1 MKKQIWHSAF
11 VLCSALTLVGCSSD
25 SFAPSDG
32 TGTVELQLD
41 VDRQVLTATPS
52 RTSLPEIVEGLTA
65 DDFTIRL
72 VASNG
77 QSQQWS
83 YADFAGEKIATGT
96 YTLEAFYGTEGE
108 EGFEKPYF
116 AGSTQVVVRSDE
128 STHAAVTT
136 SLKNA
141 AVTVSYSDTFKS
153 YMTAYSAS
161 IRTAGSTDGLDYPST
176 ATDDLFVNA
185 GEASLYVTFTTP
197 QNQTATLK
205 VVDFTAEAQHR
216 YNISVDLN
224 NGNMGDAV
232 LTITFDD
239 TAQVAEPIEIVL
251 SEELLNAP
259 APAISATATTVNI
272 VEGDKGDG
280 RFDIIAHGGLKSV
293 KLISSGS
300 ALPAG
305 WPAEA
310 ELVGGCAAIPSLGLR
325 GLGEAGSTAAV
336 VDLADAI
343 STLGAGTATFTLE
356 AVDAYGKVSE
366 ADVTP
371 SITVN
376 AEPADISI
384 NGQQVLAAGADRV
397 TLSVDYNGSD
407 INNVRFSYKA
417 RSGEWKDAEILSAT
431 PASRATANYNVTL
444 KVEATYS
451 NVELKARVG
460 ATEAAFTAER
470 QTPDFTAVAP
480 ENDVFAKHAVV
491 RLSSINDEVAADLA
505 SSARWAV
512 STDNGNSWTN
522 VSATVS
528 GTGARLE
535 GLTPGTAYR
544 VRATV
549 SDKQATAALTT
560 EAALQTPNNG
570 METWSYKE
578 ADNTVPILNP
588 KPHWRRYYVGASESE
603 AVWGTNNPM
612 TTQQGD
618 NYAYC
623 RASGTM
629 ETTDM
634 FSGSK
639 AALVRTIG
647 WGKGNSAISGISG
660 TCKYIDAG
668 LLHLGSSRT
677 GRPDGYGDG
686 VTQGII
692 TTDDLDCGIAFAS
705 RPASLSFKYKY
716 TNKNAND
723 KGYAEI
729 WVKDASGKTI
739 ASGNVN
745 LDPASAYQTK
755 TISLSY
761 AAGAAKGAKIY
772 IKFLSTNSRD
782 FLAKNSDNISGPG
795 IANSDGNYLGSQL
808 YIDDITLNY

>member
-52 RTSLPEIVEGLTA
+52 RASLPEIVEGLTA

-72 VASNG
+72 VAANG

-83 YADFAGEKIATGT
+83 YADFTGEKIAAGT

-161 IRTAGSTDGLDYPST
+161 IRTAGSADGLDYPSS

-272 VEGDKGDG
+272 VEGDKGNG

-325 GLGEAGSTAAV
+325 GLSEAGSTAAV

-343 STLGAGTATFTLE
+343 STLGAGTATITLE

-451 NVELKARVG
+451 NVEVKARVG
-460 ATEAAFTAER
+460 ATEAVFTAER

-560 EAALQTPNNG
+560 EAALQAPNNG
-570 METWSYKE
+570 METWYEKSGESNWSVFY
-578 ADNTVPILNP
+578 A
-588 KPHWRRYYVGASESE
+588 GASESD

-612 TTQQGD
+612 TTSQGA
-618 NYAYC
+618 NRAYK
-623 RASGTM
+623 R
-629 ETTDM
+629 
-634 FSGSK
+634 
-639 AALVRTIG
+639 
-647 WGKGNSAISGISG
+647 ISG
-660 TCKYIDAG
+660 TILTTDAVSGNAALIRTVAWGSSNTSAGSISTIKYIDAG
-668 LLHLGSSRT
+668 LLHLGQSRESRN
-677 GRPDGYGDG
+677 GNDSQAGPL
-686 VTQGII
+686 
-692 TTDDLDCGIAFAS
+692 TTDDLNCGIAFAS
-705 RPASLSFKYKY
+705 RPSSLSFKYKY
-716 TNKNAND
+716 SNKNSND

-729 WVKDASGKTI
+729 WIKDASGKII
-739 ASGNVN
+739 ASGNLN
-745 LDPASAYQTK
+745 LDPASAYTEK
-755 TISLSY
+755 TIALSY
-761 AAGAAKGAKIY
+761 PAGAAKGAKLY
-772 IKFLSTNSRD
+772 IKFLSTNDSG
-782 FLAKNSDNISGPG
+782 FLTKSDDNLSFGSVTNSSKHI
-795 IANSDGNYLGSQL
+795 GSQL

>member
-52 RTSLPEIVEGLTA
+52 RASLPEIVEGLTA

-72 VASNG
+72 VASDG
-77 QSQQWS
+77 RSQQWS
-83 YADFAGEKIATGT
+83 YADFSGEKIAAGT

-161 IRTAGSTDGLDYPST
+161 IRTAGSADGLDYPSS

-239 TAQVAEPIEIVL
+239 TAQVAEPVEIVL

-272 VEGDKGDG
+272 VEGDKGNG

-451 NVELKARVG
+451 NVEVKARAG
-460 ATEAAFTAER
+460 AAEAAFTAER

-480 ENDVFAKHAVV
+480 ENDVFARHAVV

-505 SSARWAV
+505 SSARWEV

-528 GTGARLE
+528 GTSARLE

-560 EAALQTPNNG
+560 EAALQAPNNG
-570 METWSYKE
+570 METWYTKAGQSNWSVFY
-578 ADNTVPILNP
+578 A
-588 KPHWRRYYVGASESE
+588 GASESD

-612 TTQQGD
+612 TTSQGD
-618 NYAYC
+618 NKVNQ
-623 RASGTM
+623 RISGTL
-629 ETTDM
+629 ETSDAA
-634 FSGSK
+634 SGSK
-639 AALVRTIG
+639 AALLQTAG
-647 WGKGNSAISGISG
+647 WGSGNTTVLTVFGANASKI
-660 TCKYIDAG
+660 KYIDPG
-668 LLHLGSSRT
+668 LLHLGSNRSSRN
-677 GRPDGYGDG
+677 GNSE
-686 VTQGII
+686 QAGII
-692 TTDDLDCGIAFAS
+692 STDDLDCGISFAS
-705 RPASLSFKYKY
+705 RPSSLTFKYKY
-716 TNKNAND
+716 LNKNSED

-729 WVKDASGKTI
+729 WVKDASGNI
-739 ASGNVN
+739 LASGN
-745 LDPASAYQTK
+745 LLLEPASSYQDK
-755 TISLSY
+755 TIQLNY
-761 AAGAAKGAKIY
+761 KAGAAKGAKLY
-772 IKFLSTNSRD
+772 IKFLSTYD
-782 FLAKNSDNISGPG
+782 KKFLVKSLDNISFPSTGSKL
-795 IANSDGNYLGSQL
+795 IGSQL

>member
-1 MKKQIWHSAF
+1 MKKQIWHSAL

-52 RTSLPEIVEGLTA
+52 RASLPEIVEGLTA

-83 YADFAGEKIATGT
+83 YADFSGEKIAAGT

-141 AVTVSYSDTFKS
+141 AVTVSYSDTFKN

-161 IRTAGSTDGLDYPST
+161 IRTAGSTDGLDYPSS
-176 ATDDLFVNA
+176 ATDDLFINA

-205 VVDFTAEAQHR
+205 VVDFNAEAQHR

-272 VEGDKGDG
+272 VEGDKGNG

-310 ELVGGCAAIPSLGLR
+310 ELVGGCAAIPSLVLR

-397 TLSVDYNGSD
+397 TLSVGYNGSD
-407 INNVRFSYKA
+407 INSVHFSYKA
-417 RSGEWKDAEILSAT
+417 RSGEWKDAEIISAT
-431 PASRATANYNVTL
+431 TASRATANYNVTL

-451 NVELKARVG
+451 NVEVKARIG

-491 RLSSINDEVAADLA
+491 RLSSINDEVATDLA
-505 SSARWAV
+505 TSARWAV
-512 STDNGNSWTN
+512 STDNGNSWTD

-528 GTGARLE
+528 GTSARLE

-560 EAALQTPNNG
+560 EAALPVPNSG
-570 METWSYKE
+570 METWYEKSGASNWSVFY
-578 ADNTVPILNP
+578 A
-588 KPHWRRYYVGASESE
+588 GASESD

-612 TTQQGD
+612 TTSQGD
-618 NYAYC
+618 NKVNQ
-623 RASGTM
+623 RISGTL
-629 ETTDM
+629 ETSDAA
-634 FSGSK
+634 SGSK
-639 AALVRTIG
+639 AALLQTAG
-647 WGKGNSAISGISG
+647 WGSGNTTVITVFGANASKI
-660 TCKYIDAG
+660 KYIDPG
-668 LLHLGSSRT
+668 LLHLGSNRSSRN
-677 GRPDGYGDG
+677 GNSE
-686 VTQGII
+686 QAGII
-692 TTDDLDCGIAFAS
+692 STDDLDCGISFAS
-705 RPASLSFKYKY
+705 RPSSLTFKYKY
-716 TNKNAND
+716 LNKNSED

-729 WVKDASGKTI
+729 WVKDASGNI
-739 ASGNVN
+739 LASGN
-745 LDPASAYQTK
+745 LLLEPASSYQDK
-755 TISLSY
+755 TIQLNY
-761 AAGAAKGAKIY
+761 KAGAAKGAKLY
-772 IKFLSTNSRD
+772 IKFLSTYD
-782 FLAKNSDNISGPG
+782 KKFLVKSLDNISFPSTGSKL
-795 IANSDGNYLGSQL
+795 IGSQL

>member
-52 RTSLPEIVEGLTA
+52 RASLPEIVEGLTA

-72 VASNG
+72 VAANG

-83 YADFAGEKIATGT
+83 YADFTGEKIAAGT

-141 AVTVSYSDTFKS
+141 AVTVSYSDTFKN

-161 IRTAGSTDGLDYPST
+161 IRTAGSADGLDYPST

-272 VEGDKGDG
+272 VEGDKGNG

-431 PASRATANYNVTL
+431 PASRATASYNVTL
-444 KVEATYS
+444 KIEATYS
-451 NVELKARVG
+451 NVEVKARVG

-560 EAALQTPNNG
+560 EAALQAPNNG
-570 METWSYKE
+570 METWYEKSGQSNWSVFY
-578 ADNTVPILNP
+578 A
-588 KPHWRRYYVGASESE
+588 GASESD

-612 TTQQGD
+612 TTSQGD
-618 NYAYC
+618 NKVNQ
-623 RASGTM
+623 RISGTL
-629 ETTDM
+629 ETSDAA
-634 FSGSK
+634 SGSK
-639 AALVRTIG
+639 AALLQTTG
-647 WGKGNSAISGISG
+647 WGSGNTTVLTLFGANASKI
-660 TCKYIDAG
+660 KYIDPG
-668 LLHLGSSRT
+668 LLHLGSNRSSRN
-677 GRPDGYGDG
+677 GNSE
-686 VTQGII
+686 QAGII
-692 TTDDLDCGIAFAS
+692 STDDLDCGISFAS
-705 RPASLSFKYKY
+705 RPSSLTFKYKY
-716 TNKNAND
+716 LNKNSED

-729 WVKDASGKTI
+729 WVKDASGNI
-739 ASGNVN
+739 LASGN
-745 LDPASAYQTK
+745 LLLEPASSYQDK
-755 TISLSY
+755 TITLNY
-761 AAGAAKGAKIY
+761 KAGAAKGAKLY
-772 IKFLSTNSRD
+772 IKFLSTYD
-782 FLAKNSDNISGPG
+782 KKFLVKSLDNISFPSTGSKL
-795 IANSDGNYLGSQL
+795 IGSQL

>member
-52 RTSLPEIVEGLTA
+52 RASLPEIVEGLTA

-72 VASNG
+72 VAANG

-83 YADFAGEKIATGT
+83 YADFTGEKIAAGT

-161 IRTAGSTDGLDYPST
+161 IRTAGSADGLDYPSS

-272 VEGDKGDG
+272 VEGDKGNG

-293 KLISSGS
+293 RLISSGS

-470 QTPDFTAVAP
+470 QTPDFTAIAP
-480 ENDVFAKHAVV
+480 ENDVFARHAVV

-512 STDNGNSWTN
+512 STDNGNSWTD

-528 GTGARLE
+528 GTSARLE

-560 EAALQTPNNG
+560 EAALQAPNNG
-570 METWSYKE
+570 METWYEKSGQSNWSVFY
-578 ADNTVPILNP
+578 A
-588 KPHWRRYYVGASESE
+588 GASESD

-612 TTQQGD
+612 TTSQGG
-618 NYAYC
+618 NKVNQ
-623 RASGTM
+623 RISGTL
-629 ETTDM
+629 ETSDAA
-634 FSGSK
+634 SGSK
-639 AALVRTIG
+639 AALLQTTG
-647 WGKGNSAISGISG
+647 WGSGNTTVLTVVGANASKI
-660 TCKYIDAG
+660 KYIDPG
-668 LLHLGSSRT
+668 LLHLGSNRSSRN
-677 GRPDGYGDG
+677 GNSE
-686 VTQGII
+686 QAGII
-692 TTDDLDCGIAFAS
+692 STDDLDCGISFAS
-705 RPASLSFKYKY
+705 RPSSLTFKYKY
-716 TNKNAND
+716 LNKNSED

-729 WVKDASGKTI
+729 WVKDASGNI
-739 ASGNVN
+739 LASGN
-745 LDPASAYQTK
+745 LLLEPASSYQDK
-755 TISLSY
+755 TITLNY
-761 AAGAAKGAKIY
+761 KAGAAKGAKLY
-772 IKFLSTNSRD
+772 IKFLSTYD
-782 FLAKNSDNISGPG
+782 KKFLVKSLDNISFPSTGSKL
-795 IANSDGNYLGSQL
+795 IGSQL

>member
-52 RTSLPEIVEGLTA
+52 RASLPEIVEGLTA

-72 VASNG
+72 VAANG

-83 YADFAGEKIATGT
+83 YADFTGEKIAAGT

-141 AVTVSYSDTFKS
+141 AVTVSYSDTFKN

-161 IRTAGSTDGLDYPST
+161 IRTAGSTDGLDYPSS

-259 APAISATATTVNI
+259 APAISATAATVNI
-272 VEGDKGDG
+272 VEGDKGNG

-417 RSGEWKDAEILSAT
+417 RSGEWKDAEIISAT

-451 NVELKARVG
+451 NVEVKARVG

-560 EAALQTPNNG
+560 EAALQVPNNG
-570 METWSYKE
+570 METWYTKAGQSNWSVFY
-578 ADNTVPILNP
+578 A
-588 KPHWRRYYVGASESE
+588 GASESD

-612 TTQQGD
+612 TTSQGD
-618 NYAYC
+618 NKVNQ
-623 RASGTM
+623 RISGTL
-629 ETTDM
+629 ETSDAA
-634 FSGSK
+634 SGSK
-639 AALVRTIG
+639 AALLQTAG
-647 WGKGNSAISGISG
+647 WGSGNTTVLTVFGANASKI
-660 TCKYIDAG
+660 KYIDPG
-668 LLHLGSSRT
+668 LLHLGSNRSSRN
-677 GRPDGYGDG
+677 GNSE
-686 VTQGII
+686 QAGII
-692 TTDDLDCGIAFAS
+692 STDDLDCGISFAS
-705 RPASLSFKYKY
+705 RPSSLTFKYKY
-716 TNKNAND
+716 LNKNSED

-729 WVKDASGKTI
+729 WVKDASGNI
-739 ASGNVN
+739 LASGN
-745 LDPASAYQTK
+745 LLLEPASSYQDK
-755 TISLSY
+755 TIQLNY
-761 AAGAAKGAKIY
+761 KAGAAKGAKLY
-772 IKFLSTNSRD
+772 IKFLSTYD
-782 FLAKNSDNISGPG
+782 KKFLVKSLDNISFPSTGSKL
-795 IANSDGNYLGSQL
+795 IGSQL

>member
-52 RTSLPEIVEGLTA
+52 RASLPEIVEGLTA

-72 VASNG
+72 VASDG
-77 QSQQWS
+77 RSQQWS
-83 YADFAGEKIATGT
+83 YADFSGEKIAAGT

-161 IRTAGSTDGLDYPST
+161 IRTAGSADGLDYPSS

-272 VEGDKGDG
+272 VEGDKGNG
-280 RFDIIAHGGLKSV
+280 RFDLIAHGGLKSV

-451 NVELKARVG
+451 NVEVKARAG
-460 ATEAAFTAER
+460 AAEAAFTAER

-480 ENDVFAKHAVV
+480 ENDVFARHAVV

-560 EAALQTPNNG
+560 EAALQIPNSD
-570 METWSYKE
+570 METWYTKAGQSNWSVFY
-578 ADNTVPILNP
+578 A
-588 KPHWRRYYVGASESE
+588 GASESD

-612 TTQQGD
+612 TTSQGD
-618 NYAYC
+618 NKVNQ
-623 RASGTM
+623 RISGTL
-629 ETTDM
+629 ETSDAA
-634 FSGSK
+634 SGSK
-639 AALVRTIG
+639 AALLQTAG
-647 WGKGNSAISGISG
+647 WGSGNTTVLTMFGANASKI
-660 TCKYIDAG
+660 KYIDPG
-668 LLHLGSSRT
+668 LLHLGSNRSSRN
-677 GRPDGYGDG
+677 GNSE
-686 VTQGII
+686 QAGII
-692 TTDDLDCGIAFAS
+692 STDDLDCGISFAS
-705 RPASLSFKYKY
+705 RPSSLTFKYKY
-716 TNKNAND
+716 LNKNSED

-729 WVKDASGKTI
+729 WVKDASGNI
-739 ASGNVN
+739 LASGN
-745 LDPASAYQTK
+745 LLLEPASSYQDK
-755 TISLSY
+755 TIQLNY
-761 AAGAAKGAKIY
+761 KAGAAKGAKLY
-772 IKFLSTNSRD
+772 IKFLSTYD
-782 FLAKNSDNISGPG
+782 KKFLVKSLDNISFPSTGSKL
-795 IANSDGNYLGSQL
+795 IGSQL

>member
-141 AVTVSYSDTFKS
+141 AVTVSYSDTFKN

-161 IRTAGSTDGLDYPST
+161 IRTAGSTDGLDYPSS

-272 VEGDKGDG
+272 VEGDKGNG

-310 ELVGGCAAIPSLGLR
+310 ELVGGCAVIPSLGLR
-325 GLGEAGSTAAV
+325 GLSEAGSTAAV

-397 TLSVDYNGSD
+397 TLSVGYNGSD

-417 RSGEWKDAEILSAT
+417 RSGEWKDAEIISAT

-444 KVEATYS
+444 KVEATYK
-451 NVELKARVG
+451 NVEVKARVG

-491 RLSSINDEVAADLA
+491 RLSSINDEVATDLA

-512 STDNGNSWTN
+512 STDNGNSWTD

-528 GTGARLE
+528 GTSARLE

-560 EAALQTPNNG
+560 ETALQAPNNG
-570 METWSYKE
+570 METWYTKAGQSNWSVFY
-578 ADNTVPILNP
+578 A
-588 KPHWRRYYVGASESE
+588 GASESD

-612 TTQQGD
+612 TTSQGD
-618 NYAYC
+618 NKVNQ
-623 RASGTM
+623 RISGTL
-629 ETTDM
+629 ETSDAA
-634 FSGSK
+634 SGSK
-639 AALVRTIG
+639 AALLQTAG
-647 WGKGNSAISGISG
+647 WGSGNTTVLTIFGANASKI
-660 TCKYIDAG
+660 KYIDPG
-668 LLHLGSSRT
+668 LLHLGSNRSSRN
-677 GRPDGYGDG
+677 GNSE
-686 VTQGII
+686 QAGII
-692 TTDDLDCGIAFAS
+692 STDDLDCGISFAS
-705 RPASLSFKYKY
+705 RPSSLTFKYKY
-716 TNKNAND
+716 LNKNSED

-729 WVKDASGKTI
+729 WVKDASGNI
-739 ASGNVN
+739 LASGN
-745 LDPASAYQTK
+745 LLLEPASSYQDK
-755 TISLSY
+755 TITLNY
-761 AAGAAKGAKIY
+761 KAGAAKGAKLY
-772 IKFLSTNSRD
+772 IKFLSTYD
-782 FLAKNSDNISGPG
+782 KKFLVKSLDNISFPSTGSKL
-795 IANSDGNYLGSQL
+795 IGSQL

>member
-52 RTSLPEIVEGLTA
+52 RASLPEIVEGLTA

-72 VASNG
+72 VASDG
-77 QSQQWS
+77 RSQQWS
-83 YADFAGEKIATGT
+83 YADFNGEKIAAGT

-136 SLKNA
+136 GLKNA

-161 IRTAGSTDGLDYPST
+161 IRTAGSADGLDYPSS

-272 VEGDKGDG
+272 VEGDKGNG

-451 NVELKARVG
+451 NVEVKARAG
-460 ATEAAFTAER
+460 AAEAAFTAER

-505 SSARWAV
+505 SSARWEV

-528 GTGARLE
+528 GAAARLE

-560 EAALQTPNNG
+560 EAALQAPNSG
-570 METWSYKE
+570 METWYTKAGQSNWSVFY
-578 ADNTVPILNP
+578 A
-588 KPHWRRYYVGASESE
+588 GASESD

-612 TTQQGD
+612 TTSQGD
-618 NYAYC
+618 NKVNQ
-623 RASGTM
+623 RISGTL
-629 ETTDM
+629 ETSDAA
-634 FSGSK
+634 SGSK
-639 AALVRTIG
+639 AALLQTAG
-647 WGKGNSAISGISG
+647 WGSGNTTVLTVFGANASKI
-660 TCKYIDAG
+660 KYIDPG
-668 LLHLGSSRT
+668 LLHLGSNRSSRN
-677 GRPDGYGDG
+677 GNSE
-686 VTQGII
+686 QAGII
-692 TTDDLDCGIAFAS
+692 STDDLDCGISFAS
-705 RPASLSFKYKY
+705 RPSSLTFKYKY
-716 TNKNAND
+716 LNKNSED

-729 WVKDASGKTI
+729 WVKDASGNI
-739 ASGNVN
+739 LASGN
-745 LDPASAYQTK
+745 LLLEPASSYQDK
-755 TISLSY
+755 TIQLNY
-761 AAGAAKGAKIY
+761 KAGAAKGAKLY
-772 IKFLSTNSRD
+772 IKFLSTYD
-782 FLAKNSDNISGPG
+782 KKFLVKSLDNISFPSTGSKL
-795 IANSDGNYLGSQL
+795 IGSQL

>member
-1 MKKQIWHSAF
+1 MKKQIWHSAL

-52 RTSLPEIVEGLTA
+52 RASLPEIVEGLTA

-83 YADFAGEKIATGT
+83 YADFSGEKIAAGT

-141 AVTVSYSDTFKS
+141 AVTVSYSDTFRK

-161 IRTAGSTDGLDYPST
+161 IRTAGSADGLDYPSS
-176 ATDDLFVNA
+176 ATDDLFINA

-272 VEGDKGDG
+272 VEGDKGNG

-310 ELVGGCAAIPSLGLR
+310 ELVGGCAAIPSLVLR

-336 VDLADAI
+336 VDFTDAM

-397 TLSVDYNGSD
+397 TLSVGYNGSD

-417 RSGEWKDAEILSAT
+417 RSGEWKDAEIISAT

-451 NVELKARVG
+451 NVEVKARVG
-460 ATEAAFTAER
+460 ATEAAYTAER

-528 GTGARLE
+528 GTSARLE

-560 EAALQTPNNG
+560 EAALPVPNSG
-570 METWSYKE
+570 METWYEKSGQSNWSVFY
-578 ADNTVPILNP
+578 A
-588 KPHWRRYYVGASESE
+588 GASESD

-612 TTQQGD
+612 TTSQGD
-618 NYAYC
+618 NKVNQ
-623 RASGTM
+623 RISGTL
-629 ETTDM
+629 ETSDAA
-634 FSGSK
+634 SGSK
-639 AALVRTIG
+639 AALLQTAG
-647 WGKGNSAISGISG
+647 WGSGNTTVITVFGANASKI
-660 TCKYIDAG
+660 KYIDPG
-668 LLHLGSSRT
+668 LLHLGSNRSSRN
-677 GRPDGYGDG
+677 GNSE
-686 VTQGII
+686 QAGII
-692 TTDDLDCGIAFAS
+692 STEDLDCGISFAS
-705 RPASLSFKYKY
+705 RPSSLTFKYKY
-716 TNKNAND
+716 LNKNSED

-729 WVKDASGKTI
+729 WVKDASGNI
-739 ASGNVN
+739 LASGN
-745 LDPASAYQTK
+745 LLLEPASSYQDK
-755 TISLSY
+755 TIQLNY
-761 AAGAAKGAKIY
+761 KAGAAKGAKLY
-772 IKFLSTNSRD
+772 IKFLSTYD
-782 FLAKNSDNISGPG
+782 KKFLVKSLDNISFPSTGSKL
-795 IANSDGNYLGSQL
+795 IGSQL

>member
-52 RTSLPEIVEGLTA
+52 RASLPEIVEGLTA

-72 VASNG
+72 VAANG

-83 YADFAGEKIATGT
+83 YADFTGEKIAAGT

-161 IRTAGSTDGLDYPST
+161 IRTAGSTDGLDYPSS

-272 VEGDKGDG
+272 VEGDKGNG

-325 GLGEAGSTAAV
+325 GLSEAGSTAAV

-417 RSGEWKDAEILSAT
+417 RSGEWKDAEIISAT

-444 KVEATYS
+444 KVESTYS
-451 NVELKARVG
+451 NVEVKARAG
-460 ATEAAFTAER
+460 AAEAAFTAER

-491 RLSSINDEVAADLA
+491 RLSSINDEVATDLA
-505 SSARWAV
+505 TSARWAV

-528 GTGARLE
+528 GTSARLE

-570 METWSYKE
+570 METWHEKSGESNWSVFY
-578 ADNTVPILNP
+578 A
-588 KPHWRRYYVGASESE
+588 GASESD

-612 TTQQGD
+612 TTSQGG
-618 NYAYC
+618 NKVNQ
-623 RASGTM
+623 RISGTL
-629 ETTDM
+629 ETSDAA
-634 FSGSK
+634 SGSK
-639 AALVRTIG
+639 AALLQTAG
-647 WGKGNSAISGISG
+647 WGSGNTTVLTVFGANASKI
-660 TCKYIDAG
+660 KYIDPG
-668 LLHLGSSRT
+668 LLHLGSNRSSRN
-677 GRPDGYGDG
+677 GNSE
-686 VTQGII
+686 QAGII
-692 TTDDLDCGIAFAS
+692 STDDLDCGISFAS
-705 RPASLSFKYKY
+705 RPSSLTFKYKY
-716 TNKNAND
+716 LNKNSED

-729 WVKDASGKTI
+729 WVKDASGNI
-739 ASGNVN
+739 LASGN
-745 LDPASAYQTK
+745 LLLEPASSYQDK
-755 TISLSY
+755 TIQLNY
-761 AAGAAKGAKIY
+761 KAGAAKGAKLY
-772 IKFLSTNSRD
+772 IKFLSTYD
-782 FLAKNSDNISGPG
+782 KKFLVKSLDNISFPSTGSKL
-795 IANSDGNYLGSQL
+795 IGSQL

>member
-52 RTSLPEIVEGLTA
+52 RASLPEIVEGLTA

-72 VASNG
+72 VAANG

-83 YADFAGEKIATGT
+83 YADFTGEKIAAGT

-161 IRTAGSTDGLDYPST
+161 IRTAGSADGLDYPSS

-272 VEGDKGDG
+272 VEGDKGNG

-336 VDLADAI
+336 VDLAGAI

-417 RSGEWKDAEILSAT
+417 RSGEWKDAEIISAT

-444 KVEATYS
+444 KVEATYR
-451 NVELKARVG
+451 NVEVKARAG

-491 RLSSINDEVAADLA
+491 KLSSINDEVAADLA

-560 EAALQTPNNG
+560 EAALQAPNNG
-570 METWSYKE
+570 METWYE
-578 ADNTVPILNP
+578 
-588 KPHWRRYYVGASESE
+588 KPGESNWSVFYAGASESD

-612 TTQQGD
+612 TTSQGT
-618 NYAYC
+618 NAAY
-623 RASGTM
+623 R
-629 ETTDM
+629 
-634 FSGSK
+634 
-639 AALVRTIG
+639 R
-647 WGKGNSAISGISG
+647 ISG
-660 TCKYIDAG
+660 TISTTDAVSGNAALIRTVAWGSSNTSAGKISTIKYIDAG
-668 LLHLGSSRT
+668 LLHLGQSRESRDGNSSQA
-677 GRPDGYGDG
+677 GSLS
-686 VTQGII
+686 
-692 TTDDLDCGIAFAS
+692 TDDLNCGIAFAS
-705 RPASLSFKYKY
+705 RPSSLSFKYKY
-716 TNKNAND
+716 SNKNSND

-729 WVKDASGKTI
+729 WVKDASGKII
-739 ASGNVN
+739 ASGNLN
-745 LDPASAYQTK
+745 LDPASAYTEK
-755 TISLSY
+755 TIALNY
-761 AAGAAKGAKIY
+761 PAGAAKGAKLY
-772 IKFLSTNSRD
+772 IKFLSTNDSG
-782 FLAKNSDNISGPG
+782 FLTKSDDNLSFGSFTNSSKHI
-795 IANSDGNYLGSQL
+795 GSQL

>member
-52 RTSLPEIVEGLTA
+52 RASLPEIVEGLTA

-72 VASNG
+72 VASDG
-77 QSQQWS
+77 RSQQWS
-83 YADFAGEKIATGT
+83 YADFSGEKIAACT

-153 YMTAYSAS
+153 YMTVYSAS
-161 IRTAGSTDGLDYPST
+161 IRTAGSADGLDYPSS

-272 VEGDKGDG
+272 VEGDKGNG
-280 RFDIIAHGGLKSV
+280 RFDLIAHGGLKSV

-343 STLGAGTATFTLE
+343 STLGAGTASFTLE

-451 NVELKARVG
+451 NVEVKARAG
-460 ATEAAFTAER
+460 AAEAAFTAER

-480 ENDVFAKHAVV
+480 ENDVFARHAVV
-491 RLSSINDEVAADLA
+491 KLSSINDEVAADLA

-560 EAALQTPNNG
+560 EAALQAPNNG
-570 METWSYKE
+570 METWYTKAGQSNWSVFY
-578 ADNTVPILNP
+578 A
-588 KPHWRRYYVGASESE
+588 GASESD

-612 TTQQGD
+612 TTSQGD
-618 NYAYC
+618 NKVNQ
-623 RASGTM
+623 RISGTL
-629 ETTDM
+629 ETSDAA
-634 FSGSK
+634 SGSK
-639 AALVRTIG
+639 AALLQTAG
-647 WGKGNSAISGISG
+647 WGSGNTTVLTMFGANASKI
-660 TCKYIDAG
+660 KYIDPG
-668 LLHLGSSRT
+668 LLHLGSNRSSRN
-677 GRPDGYGDG
+677 GNSE
-686 VTQGII
+686 QAGII
-692 TTDDLDCGIAFAS
+692 STDDLDCGISFAS
-705 RPASLSFKYKY
+705 RPSSLTFKYKY
-716 TNKNAND
+716 LNKNSED

-729 WVKDASGKTI
+729 WVKDASGNI
-739 ASGNVN
+739 LASGN
-745 LDPASAYQTK
+745 LLLEPASSYQDK
-755 TISLSY
+755 TIQLNY
-761 AAGAAKGAKIY
+761 KAGAAKGAKLY
-772 IKFLSTNSRD
+772 IKFLSTYD
-782 FLAKNSDNISGPG
+782 KKFLVKSLDNISFPSTGSKL
-795 IANSDGNYLGSQL
+795 IGSQL

>member
-141 AVTVSYSDTFKS
+141 AVTVSYSDTFKN

-161 IRTAGSTDGLDYPST
+161 IRTAGSTDGLDYPSST
-176 ATDDLFVNA
+176 TDDLFVNA

-272 VEGDKGDG
+272 VEGDKGNG

-325 GLGEAGSTAAV
+325 GLSEAGSTAAV

-376 AEPADISI
+376 AEQADISI

-397 TLSVDYNGSD
+397 TLSVGYNGSD

-451 NVELKARVG
+451 NVEVKARAG
-460 ATEAAFTAER
+460 AAEAAFTAER

-480 ENDVFAKHAVV
+480 ENDVFARHAVV
-491 RLSSINDEVAADLA
+491 KLSSINDEVAADLA

-560 EAALQTPNNG
+560 EAALQVPNNG
-570 METWSYKE
+570 METWYTKAGQSNWSVFY
-578 ADNTVPILNP
+578 A
-588 KPHWRRYYVGASESE
+588 GASESD

-612 TTQQGD
+612 TTSQGD
-618 NYAYC
+618 NKVNQ
-623 RASGTM
+623 RISGTL
-629 ETTDM
+629 ETSDAA
-634 FSGSK
+634 SGSK
-639 AALVRTIG
+639 AALLQTAG
-647 WGKGNSAISGISG
+647 WGSGNTTVLTVFGANASKI
-660 TCKYIDAG
+660 KYIDPG
-668 LLHLGSSRT
+668 LLHLGSNRSSRN
-677 GRPDGYGDG
+677 GNSE
-686 VTQGII
+686 QAGII
-692 TTDDLDCGIAFAS
+692 STDDLDCGISFAS
-705 RPASLSFKYKY
+705 RPSSLTFKYKY
-716 TNKNAND
+716 LNKNSED

-729 WVKDASGKTI
+729 WVKDASGNI
-739 ASGNVN
+739 LASGN
-745 LDPASAYQTK
+745 LLLEPASSYQDK
-755 TISLSY
+755 TIQLNY
-761 AAGAAKGAKIY
+761 KAGAAKGAKLY
-772 IKFLSTNSRD
+772 IKFLSTYD
-782 FLAKNSDNISGPG
+782 KKFLVKSLDNISFPSIGSKL
-795 IANSDGNYLGSQL
+795 IGSQL

>member
-52 RTSLPEIVEGLTA
+52 RASLPEIVEGLTA

-72 VASNG
+72 VAANG

-83 YADFAGEKIATGT
+83 YADFTGEKIAAGT

-161 IRTAGSTDGLDYPST
+161 IRTAGSADGLDYPST

-272 VEGDKGDG
+272 AEGDKGDG

-431 PASRATANYNVTL
+431 PASRATASYNVTL
-444 KVEATYS
+444 KIEATYS
-451 NVELKARVG
+451 NVEVKARAG
-460 ATEAAFTAER
+460 AAEAAFTAER

-480 ENDVFAKHAVV
+480 ENDVFARHAVV
-491 RLSSINDEVAADLA
+491 KLSSINDEVAADLA
-505 SSARWAV
+505 ASARWAV
-512 STDNGNSWTN
+512 STDNGNSWTD

-560 EAALQTPNNG
+560 EAALSVPNSG

-578 ADNTVPILNP
+578 ADNTIAIFNP

-647 WGKGNSAISGISG
+647 WGKGNTAISGISG
-660 TCKYIDAG
+660 VCKYIDAG

-729 WVKDASGKTI
+729 WVKDASDKTI

>member
-52 RTSLPEIVEGLTA
+52 RASLPEIVEGLTA

-72 VASNG
+72 VAANG

-83 YADFAGEKIATGT
+83 YADFTGEKIAAGT

-161 IRTAGSTDGLDYPST
+161 IRTAGSADGLDYPSS

-224 NGNMGDAV
+224 NGNMGDAI

-272 VEGDKGDG
+272 VEGDKGNG

-371 SITVN
+371 SITIN

-451 NVELKARVG
+451 NVEVKARVG

-512 STDNGNSWTN
+512 STDNGNSWTD

-570 METWSYKE
+570 METWYEKSGESNWSVFY
-578 ADNTVPILNP
+578 A
-588 KPHWRRYYVGASESE
+588 GASESD

-612 TTQQGD
+612 TTSQGT
-618 NYAYC
+618 NAAY
-623 RASGTM
+623 R
-629 ETTDM
+629 
-634 FSGSK
+634 
-639 AALVRTIG
+639 R
-647 WGKGNSAISGISG
+647 ISG
-660 TCKYIDAG
+660 TISTTDAVAGNAALIRTVAWGSSNTSAGKISTIKYIDAG
-668 LLHLGSSRT
+668 LLHLGQNRESRN
-677 GRPDGYGDG
+677 GNDSQAGPL
-686 VTQGII
+686 
-692 TTDDLDCGIAFAS
+692 TTDDLNCGIAFAS
-705 RPASLSFKYKY
+705 RPSSLSFKYKY
-716 TNKNAND
+716 SNKNSND

-729 WVKDASGKTI
+729 WVKDASGKII
-739 ASGNVN
+739 ASGNLN
-745 LDPASAYQTK
+745 LDPASAYTEK
-755 TISLSY
+755 TIALSY
-761 AAGAAKGAKIY
+761 PAGAAKGAKLY
-772 IKFLSTNSRD
+772 IKFLSTNDSG
-782 FLAKNSDNISGPG
+782 FLTKSDDNLSFGSFTNSSKHI
-795 IANSDGNYLGSQL
+795 GSQL

>member
-1 MKKQIWHSAF
+1 MEKQIWHSAF

-52 RTSLPEIVEGLTA
+52 RASLPEIVEGLTA

-83 YADFAGEKIATGT
+83 YADFSGEKIAAGT

-161 IRTAGSTDGLDYPST
+161 IRTAGSADGLDYPSS

-272 VEGDKGDG
+272 VKGDKGNG

-325 GLGEAGSTAAV
+325 GLSEAGSTAAV

-376 AEPADISI
+376 TEPVDISI

-397 TLSVDYNGSD
+397 TLSVGYNGSD

-417 RSGEWKDAEILSAT
+417 RSGEWKDAEIISAT

-451 NVELKARVG
+451 NVEVKARAG
-460 ATEAAFTAER
+460 AAEASFTAER

-505 SSARWAV
+505 TSARWAV

-528 GTGARLE
+528 GTSARLE

-560 EAALQTPNNG
+560 EAALQIPNSD
-570 METWSYKE
+570 METWSRTDGQTKYWWIE
-578 ADNTVPILNP
+578 YP
-588 KPHWRRYYVGASESE
+588 GASKADAIWATVNELTTSE
-603 AVWGTNNPM
+603 GGSGTNM
-612 TTQQGD
+612 FDHKGCS
-618 NYAYC
+618 YC
-623 RASGTM
+623 AFSGTRK
-629 ETTDM
+629 TTDVHG
-634 FSGSK
+634 GSL
-639 AALVRTIG
+639 AAVIETV
-647 WGKGNSAISGISG
+647 
-660 TCKYIDAG
+660 
-668 LLHLGSSRT
+668 
-677 GRPDGYGDG
+677 GYGDNDANG
-686 VTQGII
+686 
-692 TTDDLDCGIAFAS
+692 TTTVGKGCKKIAAGELFLGSYDNGANYSGYAFAS
-705 RPASLSFKYKY
+705 RPSSIEFWYKY
-716 TNKNAND
+716 RQKNSAD
-723 KGYAEI
+723 YGYAEFRI
-729 WVKDASGKTI
+729 
-739 ASGNVN
+739 
-745 LDPASAYQTK
+745 L
-755 TISLSY
+755 
-761 AAGAAKGAKIY
+761 
-772 IKFLSTNSRD
+772 
-782 FLAKNSDNISGPG
+782 NSDNKDITEAKTIQLPKADTYQKVTIPLNYLRLTNGKAAKIMVSFKSSGNQECLKINTDNLDCPSFG
-795 IANSDGNYLGSQL
+795 NTSDGRFTGSSL

>member
-52 RTSLPEIVEGLTA
+52 RASLPEIVEGLTA

-72 VASNG
+72 VAANG

-83 YADFAGEKIATGT
+83 YADFTGEKIAAGT

-161 IRTAGSTDGLDYPST
+161 IRTAGSADGLDYPSS

-224 NGNMGDAV
+224 NGNMGDAI

-272 VEGDKGDG
+272 VEGDKGNG

-371 SITVN
+371 SITIN

-451 NVELKARVG
+451 NVEVKARVG

-512 STDNGNSWTN
+512 STDNGNSWTD

-570 METWSYKE
+570 METWYEKSGESNWSVFY
-578 ADNTVPILNP
+578 A
-588 KPHWRRYYVGASESE
+588 GASESD

-612 TTQQGD
+612 TTSQGT
-618 NYAYC
+618 NAAY
-623 RASGTM
+623 R
-629 ETTDM
+629 
-634 FSGSK
+634 
-639 AALVRTIG
+639 R
-647 WGKGNSAISGISG
+647 ISG
-660 TCKYIDAG
+660 TISTTDAVAGNAALIRTVAWGSSNTSAGKISTIKYIDAG
-668 LLHLGSSRT
+668 LLHLGQSRESRN
-677 GRPDGYGDG
+677 GNDSQAGSL
-686 VTQGII
+686 
-692 TTDDLDCGIAFAS
+692 TTDDLNCGIAFAS
-705 RPASLSFKYKY
+705 RPSSLSFKYKY
-716 TNKNAND
+716 SNKNSND

-729 WVKDASGKTI
+729 WVKDASGKII
-739 ASGNVN
+739 ASGNLN
-745 LDPASAYQTK
+745 LDPASAYTEK
-755 TISLSY
+755 TIALSY
-761 AAGAAKGAKIY
+761 PAGAAKGAKLY
-772 IKFLSTNSRD
+772 IKFLSTNDSG
-782 FLAKNSDNISGPG
+782 FLTKSDDNLSFGSFTNSSKHI
-795 IANSDGNYLGSQL
+795 GSQL

>member
-141 AVTVSYSDTFKS
+141 AVTVSYSDTFKN

-161 IRTAGSTDGLDYPST
+161 IRTAGSTDGLDYPSS

-272 VEGDKGDG
+272 VEGDKGNG

-310 ELVGGCAAIPSLGLR
+310 ELVGGCAVIPSLGLR
-325 GLGEAGSTAAV
+325 GLSEAGSTAAV

-397 TLSVDYNGSD
+397 TLSVGYNGSD

-417 RSGEWKDAEILSAT
+417 RSGEWKDAEIISAT

-444 KVEATYS
+444 KVEATYK
-451 NVELKARVG
+451 NVEVKARVG

-491 RLSSINDEVAADLA
+491 RLSSINDEVATDLA

-528 GTGARLE
+528 GTSARLE

-560 EAALQTPNNG
+560 ETALQVPNNG

-578 ADNTVPILNP
+578 ADNTVPIFNP

>member
-11 VLCSALTLVGCSSD
+11 VLCSALTLVGCSSE

-52 RTSLPEIVEGLTA
+52 RASLPEIVEGLTA

-72 VASNG
+72 VASDG
-77 QSQQWS
+77 RSQQWS
-83 YADFAGEKIATGT
+83 YADFNGEKIAAGT

-161 IRTAGSTDGLDYPST
+161 IRTAGSADGLDYPSS
-176 ATDDLFVNA
+176 ATDDLFVNS

-272 VEGDKGDG
+272 VEGDKGNG

-451 NVELKARVG
+451 NVEVKARAG
-460 ATEAAFTAER
+460 AAEAAFTAER

-480 ENDVFAKHAVV
+480 ENDVFARHAVV

-512 STDNGNSWTN
+512 STDNGNSWTD

-528 GTGARLE
+528 GTSARLE

-560 EAALQTPNNG
+560 EAALQAPNNG
-570 METWSYKE
+570 METWYTKAGQSNWSVFY
-578 ADNTVPILNP
+578 A
-588 KPHWRRYYVGASESE
+588 GASESD

-612 TTQQGD
+612 TTSQGD
-618 NYAYC
+618 NKVNQ
-623 RASGTM
+623 RISGTL
-629 ETTDM
+629 ETSDAA
-634 FSGSK
+634 SGSK
-639 AALVRTIG
+639 AALLQTAG
-647 WGKGNSAISGISG
+647 WGSGNTTVLTVFGANASKI
-660 TCKYIDAG
+660 KYIDPG
-668 LLHLGSSRT
+668 LLHLGSNRSSRN
-677 GRPDGYGDG
+677 GNSE
-686 VTQGII
+686 QAGII
-692 TTDDLDCGIAFAS
+692 STDDLDCGISFAS
-705 RPASLSFKYKY
+705 RPSSLTFKYKY
-716 TNKNAND
+716 LNKNSED

-729 WVKDASGKTI
+729 WVKDASGNI
-739 ASGNVN
+739 LASGN
-745 LDPASAYQTK
+745 LLLEPASSYQDK
-755 TISLSY
+755 TIQLNY
-761 AAGAAKGAKIY
+761 KAGAAKGAKLY
-772 IKFLSTNSRD
+772 IKFLSTYD
-782 FLAKNSDNISGPG
+782 KKFLVKSLDNISFPSTGSKL
-795 IANSDGNYLGSQL
+795 IGSQL

>member
-52 RTSLPEIVEGLTA
+52 RASLPEIVEGLTA

-72 VASNG
+72 VASDG
-77 QSQQWS
+77 RSQQWS
-83 YADFAGEKIATGT
+83 YADFSGEKIAAGT

-161 IRTAGSTDGLDYPST
+161 IRTAGSADGLDYPSS

-272 VEGDKGDG
+272 VEGDKGNG
-280 RFDIIAHGGLKSV
+280 RFDLIAHGGLKSV

-343 STLGAGTATFTLE
+343 STLGAGTASFTLE

-451 NVELKARVG
+451 NVEVKARAG
-460 ATEAAFTAER
+460 AAEAAFTAER

-480 ENDVFAKHAVV
+480 ENDVFARHAVV
-491 RLSSINDEVAADLA
+491 KLSSINDEVAADLA

-560 EAALQTPNNG
+560 EAALQAPNNG
-570 METWSYKE
+570 METWYEKSGDKYWSVFYAAASE
-578 ADNTVPILNP
+578 AD
-588 KPHWRRYYVGASESE
+588 

-612 TTQQGD
+612 TTSQGGSGLFA
-618 NYAYC
+618 NTAY
-623 RASGTM
+623 R
-629 ETTDM
+629 
-634 FSGSK
+634 
-639 AALVRTIG
+639 R
-647 WGKGNSAISGISG
+647 ISG
-660 TCKYIDAG
+660 TISTTDAVSGNAALIRTVAWGGTNTAAGLASIIKYIDAG
-668 LLHLGSSRT
+668 LLHLGQSRET
-677 GRPDGYGDG
+677 RNGNDSQAGALS
-686 VTQGII
+686 TE
-692 TTDDLDCGIAFAS
+692 DLDCGIAFAS
-705 RPASLSFKYKY
+705 RPTSFSFKYKY
-716 TNKNAND
+716 SNKNSND

-729 WVKDASGKTI
+729 WLKDASGKII
-739 ASGNVN
+739 ASGNLN
-745 LDPASAYQTK
+745 LDPASAYTEK
-755 TISLSY
+755 TIALSY
-761 AAGAAKGAKIY
+761 PAGAAKGAKLY
-772 IKFLSTNSRD
+772 IKFLSTNDSG
-782 FLAKNSDNISGPG
+782 FLTKSNDNLSF
-795 IANSDGNYLGSQL
+795 GNVSSSSTHIGSQL

>member
-52 RTSLPEIVEGLTA
+52 RASLPEIVEGLTA

-72 VASNG
+72 VAANG

-83 YADFAGEKIATGT
+83 YADFTGEKIAAGT

-161 IRTAGSTDGLDYPST
+161 IRTAGSADGLDYPSS

-259 APAISATATTVNI
+259 APAISATAATVNI
-272 VEGDKGDG
+272 VEGDKGNG

-325 GLGEAGSTAAV
+325 GLSEAGSTAAV
-336 VDLADAI
+336 VDLAGAI

-451 NVELKARVG
+451 NVEVKARVG

-570 METWSYKE
+570 METWHEKSGESNWSVFY
-578 ADNTVPILNP
+578 A
-588 KPHWRRYYVGASESE
+588 GASESD

-612 TTQQGD
+612 TTSQGG
-618 NYAYC
+618 NKVNQ
-623 RASGTM
+623 RISGTL
-629 ETTDM
+629 ETSDAA
-634 FSGSK
+634 SGSK
-639 AALVRTIG
+639 AALLQTAG
-647 WGKGNSAISGISG
+647 WGSGNTTVLTVFGANASKI
-660 TCKYIDAG
+660 KYIDPG
-668 LLHLGSSRT
+668 LLHLGSNRSSRN
-677 GRPDGYGDG
+677 GNSE
-686 VTQGII
+686 QAGII
-692 TTDDLDCGIAFAS
+692 STDDLDCGISFAS
-705 RPASLSFKYKY
+705 RPSSLTFKYKY
-716 TNKNAND
+716 LNKNSED

-729 WVKDASGKTI
+729 WIKDASGNI
-739 ASGNVN
+739 LASGN
-745 LDPASAYQTK
+745 LLLEPASSYQDK
-755 TISLSY
+755 TIQLNY
-761 AAGAAKGAKIY
+761 KAGAAKGAKLY
-772 IKFLSTNSRD
+772 IKFLSTYD
-782 FLAKNSDNISGPG
+782 KKFLVKSLDNISFPSTGSKL
-795 IANSDGNYLGSQL
+795 IGSQL

>member
-52 RTSLPEIVEGLTA
+52 RASLPEIVEGLTA

-72 VASNG
+72 VAANG

-83 YADFAGEKIATGT
+83 YADFTGEKIAAGT
-96 YTLEAFYGTEGE
+96 YTLEAFYGIEGE

-161 IRTAGSTDGLDYPST
+161 IRTAGSADGLDYPSS

-272 VEGDKGDG
+272 VEGDKGNG

-336 VDLADAI
+336 VDLADAM

-376 AEPADISI
+376 AEPVDISI

-397 TLSVDYNGSD
+397 TLSVGYNGSD

-451 NVELKARVG
+451 NVEVKARAG
-460 ATEAAFTAER
+460 AAEAAFTAER

-480 ENDVFAKHAVV
+480 ENDVFARHAVV
-491 RLSSINDEVAADLA
+491 KLSSINDEVAADLA

-528 GTGARLE
+528 GTSARLE

-570 METWSYKE
+570 METWHEKSGESNWSVFY
-578 ADNTVPILNP
+578 A
-588 KPHWRRYYVGASESE
+588 GASESD

-612 TTQQGD
+612 TTSQGD
-618 NYAYC
+618 NKVNQKI
-623 RASGTM
+623 SGTL
-629 ETTDM
+629 ETSDAA
-634 FSGSK
+634 SGSK
-639 AALVRTIG
+639 AALLQTAG
-647 WGKGNSAISGISG
+647 WGSGNTTVLTAFGVNASRI
-660 TCKYIDAG
+660 KYIDPG
-668 LLHLGSSRT
+668 LLHLGSNRSSRN
-677 GRPDGYGDG
+677 GNSE
-686 VTQGII
+686 QAGII
-692 TTDDLDCGIAFAS
+692 STDDLDCGISFAS
-705 RPASLSFKYKY
+705 RPSSLTFKYKY
-716 TNKNAND
+716 LNKNSED

-729 WVKDASGKTI
+729 WVKDASGNI
-739 ASGNVN
+739 LASGN
-745 LDPASAYQTK
+745 LLLEPASSYQDK
-755 TISLSY
+755 TIQLNY
-761 AAGAAKGAKIY
+761 KAGAAKGAKLY
-772 IKFLSTNSRD
+772 IKFLSTYD
-782 FLAKNSDNISGPG
+782 KKFLVKSLDNISFPSTGSKL
-795 IANSDGNYLGSQL
+795 IGSQL

>member
-52 RTSLPEIVEGLTA
+52 RASLPEIVEGLTA

-72 VASNG
+72 VASDG
-77 QSQQWS
+77 RSQQWS
-83 YADFAGEKIATGT
+83 YADFSGEKIAAGT

-161 IRTAGSTDGLDYPST
+161 IRTAGSADGLDYPSS

-272 VEGDKGDG
+272 VEGDKGNG

-343 STLGAGTATFTLE
+343 SALGAGTATFTLE

-451 NVELKARVG
+451 NVEVKARAG
-460 ATEAAFTAER
+460 AAEAAFTAER

-480 ENDVFAKHAVV
+480 ENDVFARHAVV

-560 EAALQTPNNG
+560 EAALQAPNNG
-570 METWSYKE
+570 METWYEKSGESNWSVFY
-578 ADNTVPILNP
+578 A
-588 KPHWRRYYVGASESE
+588 GASEAD
-603 AVWGTNNPM
+603 AVWGSNNPM
-612 TTQQGD
+612 TTSQGG
-618 NYAYC
+618 NKVNQ
-623 RASGTM
+623 RISGTL
-629 ETTDM
+629 ETSDAA
-634 FSGSK
+634 SGSK
-639 AALVRTIG
+639 AALLQTAG
-647 WGKGNSAISGISG
+647 WGSGNTTVLTVFGANASKI
-660 TCKYIDAG
+660 KYIDPG
-668 LLHLGSSRT
+668 LLHLGSNRSSRN
-677 GRPDGYGDG
+677 GNSE
-686 VTQGII
+686 QAGII
-692 TTDDLDCGIAFAS
+692 STDDLDCGISFAS
-705 RPASLSFKYKY
+705 RPSSLTFKYKY
-716 TNKNAND
+716 LNKNSED

-729 WVKDASGKTI
+729 WVKDASGNI
-739 ASGNVN
+739 LASGN
-745 LDPASAYQTK
+745 LLLEPASSYQDK
-755 TISLSY
+755 TIQLNY
-761 AAGAAKGAKIY
+761 KAGAAKGAKLY
-772 IKFLSTNSRD
+772 IKFLSTYD
-782 FLAKNSDNISGPG
+782 KKFLVKSLDNISFPSTGSKL
-795 IANSDGNYLGSQL
+795 IGSQL

>member
-52 RTSLPEIVEGLTA
+52 RASLPEIVEGLTA

-72 VASNG
+72 VAANG

-83 YADFAGEKIATGT
+83 YADFTGEKIAAGT

-161 IRTAGSTDGLDYPST
+161 IRTAGSADGLDYPSS

-272 VEGDKGDG
+272 VEGDKGNG

-384 NGQQVLAAGADRV
+384 NGQQVLAAGADKV
-397 TLSVDYNGSD
+397 TLSVGYNGSD

-417 RSGEWKDAEILSAT
+417 RSGEWKDAEIISAT

-451 NVELKARVG
+451 NVEVKARVG

-512 STDNGNSWTN
+512 STDNGNSWTD

-560 EAALQTPNNG
+560 EAALQVPNNG
-570 METWSYKE
+570 METWYTKAGQSNWSVFY
-578 ADNTVPILNP
+578 A
-588 KPHWRRYYVGASESE
+588 GASESD

-612 TTQQGD
+612 TTSQGD
-618 NYAYC
+618 NKVNQ
-623 RASGTM
+623 RISGTL
-629 ETTDM
+629 ETSDAA
-634 FSGSK
+634 SGSK
-639 AALVRTIG
+639 AALLQTAG
-647 WGKGNSAISGISG
+647 WGSGNTTVLTVFGANASKI
-660 TCKYIDAG
+660 KYIDPG
-668 LLHLGSSRT
+668 LLHLGSNRSSRN
-677 GRPDGYGDG
+677 GNSE
-686 VTQGII
+686 QAGII
-692 TTDDLDCGIAFAS
+692 STDDLDCGISFAS
-705 RPASLSFKYKY
+705 RPSSLTFKYKY
-716 TNKNAND
+716 LNKNSED

-729 WVKDASGKTI
+729 WVKDASGNI
-739 ASGNVN
+739 LASGN
-745 LDPASAYQTK
+745 LLLEPASSYQDK
-755 TISLSY
+755 TIQLNY
-761 AAGAAKGAKIY
+761 KAGAAKGAKLY
-772 IKFLSTNSRD
+772 IKFLSTYD
-782 FLAKNSDNISGPG
+782 KKFLVKSLDNISFPSTGSKL
-795 IANSDGNYLGSQL
+795 IGSQL

>member
-52 RTSLPEIVEGLTA
+52 RASLPEIVEGLTA

-72 VASNG
+72 VASDG
-77 QSQQWS
+77 RSQQWS
-83 YADFAGEKIATGT
+83 YADFNGEKIAAGT

-161 IRTAGSTDGLDYPST
+161 IRTAGSADGLDYPSS

-272 VEGDKGDG
+272 VEGDKGNG

-397 TLSVDYNGSD
+397 TLTVGYNGSD

-451 NVELKARVG
+451 NVEVKARAG
-460 ATEAAFTAER
+460 AAEAAFTAER

-480 ENDVFAKHAVV
+480 ENDVFARHAVV

-505 SSARWAV
+505 SSARWEV

-560 EAALQTPNNG
+560 EAALQAPNNG
-570 METWSYKE
+570 METWYTKAGQSNWSVFY
-578 ADNTVPILNP
+578 A
-588 KPHWRRYYVGASESE
+588 GASESD

-612 TTQQGD
+612 TTSQGD
-618 NYAYC
+618 NKVNQ
-623 RASGTM
+623 RISGTL
-629 ETTDM
+629 ETSDAA
-634 FSGSK
+634 SGSK
-639 AALVRTIG
+639 AALLQTAG
-647 WGKGNSAISGISG
+647 WGSGNTTVLTMFGANASKI
-660 TCKYIDAG
+660 KYIDPG
-668 LLHLGSSRT
+668 LLHLGSNRSSRN
-677 GRPDGYGDG
+677 GNSE
-686 VTQGII
+686 QAGII
-692 TTDDLDCGIAFAS
+692 STDDLDCGISFAS
-705 RPASLSFKYKY
+705 RPSSLTFKYKY
-716 TNKNAND
+716 LNKNSED

-729 WVKDASGKTI
+729 WVKDASGNI
-739 ASGNVN
+739 LASGN
-745 LDPASAYQTK
+745 LLLEPASSYQDK
-755 TISLSY
+755 TIQLNY
-761 AAGAAKGAKIY
+761 KAGAAKGAKLY
-772 IKFLSTNSRD
+772 IKFLSTYD
-782 FLAKNSDNISGPG
+782 KKFLVKSLDNISFPSTGSKL
-795 IANSDGNYLGSQL
+795 IGSQL

>member
-52 RTSLPEIVEGLTA
+52 RASLPEIVEGLTA

-83 YADFAGEKIATGT
+83 YADFSGEKIAAGT

-141 AVTVSYSDTFKS
+141 AVTVSYSDTFKN

-161 IRTAGSTDGLDYPST
+161 IRTAGSTDGLDYPSS

-272 VEGDKGDG
+272 VEGDKGNG

-310 ELVGGCAAIPSLGLR
+310 ELVGGCAVIPSLGLR
-325 GLGEAGSTAAV
+325 GLSEAGSTAAV

-397 TLSVDYNGSD
+397 TLSVGYNGSD

-431 PASRATANYNVTL
+431 PASRSTANYNVTL
-444 KVEATYS
+444 KVESTYR
-451 NVELKARVG
+451 NVEVKARAG
-460 ATEAAFTAER
+460 AAEAAFTAER

-528 GTGARLE
+528 GTSARLE

-560 EAALQTPNNG
+560 EAALQAPNNG
-570 METWSYKE
+570 METWYEKSGQSNWSVFY
-578 ADNTVPILNP
+578 A
-588 KPHWRRYYVGASESE
+588 GASESD

-612 TTQQGD
+612 TTSQGD
-618 NYAYC
+618 NKVNQ
-623 RASGTM
+623 RISGTL
-629 ETTDM
+629 ETSDAA
-634 FSGSK
+634 SGSK
-639 AALVRTIG
+639 AALLQTAG
-647 WGKGNSAISGISG
+647 WGSGNTTVLTLFGANASII
-660 TCKYIDAG
+660 KYIDPG
-668 LLHLGSSRT
+668 LLHLGSNRSSRN
-677 GRPDGYGDG
+677 GNSE
-686 VTQGII
+686 QAGII
-692 TTDDLDCGIAFAS
+692 STDDLDCGISFAS
-705 RPASLSFKYKY
+705 RPSSLTFKYKY
-716 TNKNAND
+716 LNKNSED

-729 WVKDASGKTI
+729 WVKDASGNI
-739 ASGNVN
+739 LASGN
-745 LDPASAYQTK
+745 LLLEPASSYQDK
-755 TISLSY
+755 TIQLNY
-761 AAGAAKGAKIY
+761 KAGAAKGAKLY
-772 IKFLSTNSRD
+772 IKFLSTYD
-782 FLAKNSDNISGPG
+782 KKFLVKSLDNISFPSTGSKL
-795 IANSDGNYLGSQL
+795 IGSQL

>member
-52 RTSLPEIVEGLTA
+52 RASLPEIVEGLTA

-72 VASNG
+72 VAANG

-83 YADFAGEKIATGT
+83 YADFTGEKIAAGT
-96 YTLEAFYGTEGE
+96 YTLEAFYGIEGE

-161 IRTAGSTDGLDYPST
+161 IRTAGSADGLDYPST

-259 APAISATATTVNI
+259 APAISATATTVSI
-272 VEGDKGDG
+272 VEGDKGNG

-417 RSGEWKDAEILSAT
+417 RSGEWKDAEIISAT

-451 NVELKARVG
+451 NVEVKARVG

-491 RLSSINDEVAADLA
+491 RLSSINDEVATDLA

-528 GTGARLE
+528 GTSARLE

-560 EAALQTPNNG
+560 ETALQVPNSG
-570 METWSYKE
+570 METWYEKSGQS
-578 ADNTVPILNP
+578 
-588 KPHWRRYYVGASESE
+588 HWSVFYAGASEAE

-612 TTQQGD
+612 TTSQGG
-618 NYAYC
+618 NFAY
-623 RASGTM
+623 
-629 ETTDM
+629 
-634 FSGSK
+634 
-639 AALVRTIG
+639 VR
-647 WGKGNSAISGISG
+647 ISG
-660 TCKYIDAG
+660 TISTTDAVSGNAALIRTVGWGSGNTAVGTMNGVCKYIDPG
-668 LLHLGSSRT
+668 LLHLGSSRSSRNDESAT
-677 GRPDGYGDG
+677 AGL
-686 VTQGII
+686 IS
-692 TTDDLDCGIAFAS
+692 TDDLNCGITFAS
-705 RPASLSFKYKY
+705 RPSSLSFKYKY
-716 TNKNAND
+716 TNKNSND

-729 WVKDASGKTI
+729 WVKDASGKII
-739 ASGNVN
+739 ASGNLN
-745 LDPASAYQTK
+745 LDPVSGYTEK
-755 TISLSY
+755 TIALSY
-761 AAGAAKGAKIY
+761 PAGAAKGAKLY
-772 IKFLSTNSRD
+772 IKFLSTYSRD
-782 FLAKNSDNISGPG
+782 FLAKNSDNMTPPPFG
-795 IANSDGNYLGSQL
+795 GNLGKGTYTGSSL

>member
-1 MKKQIWHSAF
+1 M
-11 VLCSALTLVGCSSD
+11 
-25 SFAPSDG
+25 
-32 TGTVELQLD
+32 
-41 VDRQVLTATPS
+41 
-52 RTSLPEIVEGLTA
+52 
-65 DDFTIRL
+65 
-72 VASNG
+72 
-77 QSQQWS
+77 
-83 YADFAGEKIATGT
+83 
-96 YTLEAFYGTEGE
+96 
-108 EGFEKPYF
+108 
-116 AGSTQVVVRSDE
+116 
-128 STHAAVTT
+128 
-136 SLKNA
+136 
-141 AVTVSYSDTFKS
+141 TVSYSDTFKN

-161 IRTAGSTDGLDYPST
+161 IRTAGSADGLDYPSS

-259 APAISATATTVNI
+259 APAISATATTVSI
-272 VEGDKGDG
+272 VEGDKGNG

-366 ADVTP
+366 TDVTP

-376 AEPADISI
+376 AEAADISI
-384 NGQQVLAAGADRV
+384 NGQQVLAAGADKV

-451 NVELKARVG
+451 NVEVKARVG

-480 ENDVFAKHAVV
+480 ENDVFARHAVV

-528 GTGARLE
+528 GRDARIE

-549 SDKQATAALTT
+549 SDKEATAALTT
-560 EAALQTPNNG
+560 EAALQVPNSN
-570 METWSYKE
+570 METWYEKSGESNWSVFY
-578 ADNTVPILNP
+578 A
-588 KPHWRRYYVGASESE
+588 GASESD

-612 TTQQGD
+612 TTSQGGD
-618 NYAYC
+618 RAYQ
-623 RASGTM
+623 R
-629 ETTDM
+629 
-634 FSGSK
+634 
-639 AALVRTIG
+639 
-647 WGKGNSAISGISG
+647 ISG
-660 TCKYIDAG
+660 TISTADAVSGNAALIRTVAWGSSNTSAGTASTIKYIDAG
-668 LLHLGSSRT
+668 LLHLGQSRESRDGNSSQA
-677 GRPDGYGDG
+677 GSLS
-686 VTQGII
+686 
-692 TTDDLDCGIAFAS
+692 TDDLDCGIAFAS
-705 RPASLSFKYKY
+705 RPSSLSFKYKY
-716 TNKNAND
+716 SNKNSND

-729 WVKDASGKTI
+729 WLKDASGKTI
-739 ASGNVN
+739 ASGTMN
-745 LDPASAYQTK
+745 LDPASGYTEKSIALNYP
-755 TISLSY
+755 
-761 AAGAAKGAKIY
+761 AGAAKGAKLY
-772 IKFLSTNSRD
+772 IKFLSTNDSG
-782 FLAKNSDNISGPG
+782 FLTKSSDNLSFGSISRSSKH
-795 IANSDGNYLGSQL
+795 IGSQL

>member
-1 MKKQIWHSAF
+1 MKKQIWHSAL

-52 RTSLPEIVEGLTA
+52 RASLPEIVEGLTA

-83 YADFAGEKIATGT
+83 YADFSGEKIAAGT

-141 AVTVSYSDTFKS
+141 AVTVSYSDTFKN

-161 IRTAGSTDGLDYPST
+161 IRTAGSTDGLDYPSS
-176 ATDDLFVNA
+176 ATDDLFINA

-205 VVDFTAEAQHR
+205 VVDFNAEAQHR

-272 VEGDKGDG
+272 VEGDKGNG

-310 ELVGGCAAIPSLGLR
+310 ELVGGCAAIPSLVLR

-336 VDLADAI
+336 VDLADAM

-397 TLSVDYNGSD
+397 TLSVGYNGSD
-407 INNVRFSYKA
+407 INSVHFSYKA
-417 RSGEWKDAEILSAT
+417 RSGEWKDAEIISAT
-431 PASRATANYNVTL
+431 TASRATANYNVTL

-451 NVELKARVG
+451 NVEVKARVG

-491 RLSSINDEVAADLA
+491 RLSSINDEVATDLA
-505 SSARWAV
+505 TSARWAV
-512 STDNGNSWTN
+512 STDNGNSWTD

-528 GTGARLE
+528 GTSARLE

-560 EAALQTPNNG
+560 EAALPVPNSG
-570 METWSYKE
+570 METWYEKSGGSNWSVFY
-578 ADNTVPILNP
+578 A
-588 KPHWRRYYVGASESE
+588 GASESD

-612 TTQQGD
+612 TTSQGD
-618 NYAYC
+618 NKVNQ
-623 RASGTM
+623 RISGTL
-629 ETTDM
+629 ETSDAA
-634 FSGSK
+634 SGSK
-639 AALVRTIG
+639 AALLQTAG
-647 WGKGNSAISGISG
+647 WGSGNTTVITVFGANASKI
-660 TCKYIDAG
+660 KYIDPG
-668 LLHLGSSRT
+668 LLHLGSNRSSRN
-677 GRPDGYGDG
+677 GNSE
-686 VTQGII
+686 QAGII
-692 TTDDLDCGIAFAS
+692 STDDLDCGISFAS
-705 RPASLSFKYKY
+705 RPSSLTFKYKY
-716 TNKNAND
+716 LNKNSED

-729 WVKDASGKTI
+729 WVKDASGNI
-739 ASGNVN
+739 LASGN
-745 LDPASAYQTK
+745 LLLEPASSYQDK
-755 TISLSY
+755 TIQLNY
-761 AAGAAKGAKIY
+761 KAGAAKGAKLY
-772 IKFLSTNSRD
+772 IKFLSTYD
-782 FLAKNSDNISGPG
+782 KKFLVKSLDNISFPSTGSKL
-795 IANSDGNYLGSQL
+795 IGSQL

>member
-1 MKKQIWHSAF
+1 MKKQIWHSAL

-52 RTSLPEIVEGLTA
+52 RASLPEIVEGLTA

-83 YADFAGEKIATGT
+83 YADFTGEKIAAGT

-141 AVTVSYSDTFKS
+141 AVTVSYSDTFKN

-161 IRTAGSTDGLDYPST
+161 IRTAGSTDGLDYPSS
-176 ATDDLFVNA
+176 ATDDLFINA

-205 VVDFTAEAQHR
+205 VVDFNAEAQHR

-232 LTITFDD
+232 LTIIFDD

-272 VEGDKGDG
+272 VEGDKGNG

-371 SITVN
+371 SIAVN

-397 TLSVDYNGSD
+397 TLSVGYNGSD

-417 RSGEWKDAEILSAT
+417 RSGEWKDAEIISAT

-451 NVELKARVG
+451 NVEVKARVG
-460 ATEAAFTAER
+460 VTEAAFTAER

-512 STDNGNSWTN
+512 STDNGSSWTD

-560 EAALQTPNNG
+560 EAALPVPNSG
-570 METWSYKE
+570 METWYEKSGESNWSVFY
-578 ADNTVPILNP
+578 A
-588 KPHWRRYYVGASESE
+588 GASESD

-612 TTQQGD
+612 TTSQGA
-618 NYAYC
+618 NRAYK
-623 RASGTM
+623 R
-629 ETTDM
+629 
-634 FSGSK
+634 
-639 AALVRTIG
+639 
-647 WGKGNSAISGISG
+647 ISG
-660 TCKYIDAG
+660 TILTTDAVSGNAALIRTVAWGSTNTSAGSISTIKYIDAG
-668 LLHLGSSRT
+668 LLHLGQSRESRN
-677 GRPDGYGDG
+677 GNDSQAGSL
-686 VTQGII
+686 
-692 TTDDLDCGIAFAS
+692 TTDDLNCGIAFAS
-705 RPASLSFKYKY
+705 RPSSLSFKYKY
-716 TNKNAND
+716 SNKNSND

-729 WVKDASGKTI
+729 WIKDASGKII
-739 ASGNVN
+739 ASGNLN
-745 LDPASAYQTK
+745 LDPASAYTEK
-755 TISLSY
+755 TIALNY
-761 AAGAAKGAKIY
+761 PAGTAKGAKLY
-772 IKFLSTNSRD
+772 IKFLSTNDSG
-782 FLAKNSDNISGPG
+782 FLSKSDDNLSFGSITNSSKHI
-795 IANSDGNYLGSQL
+795 GSQL

>member
-52 RTSLPEIVEGLTA
+52 RASLPEIVEGLTA

-72 VASNG
+72 VASDG
-77 QSQQWS
+77 RSQQWS
-83 YADFAGEKIATGT
+83 YADFNGEKIAAGT

-161 IRTAGSTDGLDYPST
+161 IRTAGSADGLDYPSS

-272 VEGDKGDG
+272 VEGDKGNG

-431 PASRATANYNVTL
+431 PASRATASYNVTL
-444 KVEATYS
+444 KIEATYK
-451 NVELKARVG
+451 NVEVKARVG

-480 ENDVFAKHAVV
+480 ENDVFARHAVV
-491 RLSSINDEVAADLA
+491 RLSSINVEVAADLA

-560 EAALQTPNNG
+560 EAAIQVPNNG
-570 METWSYKE
+570 METWHEKSGESNWSVFY
-578 ADNTVPILNP
+578 A
-588 KPHWRRYYVGASESE
+588 GASESD

-612 TTQQGD
+612 TTSQGD
-618 NYAYC
+618 NKVNQ
-623 RASGTM
+623 RISGTL
-629 ETTDM
+629 ETSDAA
-634 FSGSK
+634 SGSK
-639 AALVRTIG
+639 AALLQTAG
-647 WGKGNSAISGISG
+647 WGSGNTTVLTIFGANASKI
-660 TCKYIDAG
+660 KYIDPG
-668 LLHLGSSRT
+668 LLHLGSNRSSRN
-677 GRPDGYGDG
+677 GNSE
-686 VTQGII
+686 QAGII
-692 TTDDLDCGIAFAS
+692 STDDLDCGISFAS
-705 RPASLSFKYKY
+705 RPSSLTFKYKY
-716 TNKNAND
+716 LNKNSED

-729 WVKDASGKTI
+729 WVKDASGNI
-739 ASGNVN
+739 LASGN
-745 LDPASAYQTK
+745 LLLEPASSYQDK
-755 TISLSY
+755 TITLNY
-761 AAGAAKGAKIY
+761 KAGAAKGAKLY
-772 IKFLSTNSRD
+772 IKFLSTYD
-782 FLAKNSDNISGPG
+782 KKFLVKSLDNISFPSTGSKL
-795 IANSDGNYLGSQL
+795 IGSQL

>member
-52 RTSLPEIVEGLTA
+52 RASLPEIVEGLTA

-72 VASNG
+72 VASDG
-77 QSQQWS
+77 RSQQWS
-83 YADFAGEKIATGT
+83 YADFSGEKIAAGT

-161 IRTAGSTDGLDYPST
+161 IRTAGSADGLDYPSS

-272 VEGDKGDG
+272 VEGDKGNG

-343 STLGAGTATFTLE
+343 STLGAGTASFTLE

-444 KVEATYS
+444 KVEATYK
-451 NVELKARVG
+451 NVEVKARVG

-491 RLSSINDEVAADLA
+491 RLSSINDEVATDLA
-505 SSARWAV
+505 TSARWAV

-528 GTGARLE
+528 GTSARLE

-570 METWSYKE
+570 METWHEKSGESNWSVFY
-578 ADNTVPILNP
+578 A
-588 KPHWRRYYVGASESE
+588 GASESD

-612 TTQQGD
+612 TTSQGGD
-618 NYAYC
+618 RAYQ
-623 RASGTM
+623 R
-629 ETTDM
+629 
-634 FSGSK
+634 
-639 AALVRTIG
+639 
-647 WGKGNSAISGISG
+647 ISG
-660 TCKYIDAG
+660 TISTSDAVAGNAALIRTVAWGSSNTSAGSASTIKYIDAG
-668 LLHLGSSRT
+668 LLHLGQSRESRGGNSSQA
-677 GRPDGYGDG
+677 GSLS
-686 VTQGII
+686 
-692 TTDDLDCGIAFAS
+692 TDDLTCGIDFAS
-705 RPASLSFKYKY
+705 RPSSLSFKYKY
-716 TNKNAND
+716 SNKNSND

-729 WVKDASGKTI
+729 WVKDASGKII
-739 ASGNVN
+739 ASGNLN
-745 LDPASAYQTK
+745 LDPASAYTEK
-755 TISLSY
+755 TIALNY
-761 AAGAAKGAKIY
+761 PAGAAKGAKLY
-772 IKFLSTNSRD
+772 IKFLSTNDSG
-782 FLAKNSDNISGPG
+782 FLTKSSDNLSFGSISRSSKH
-795 IANSDGNYLGSQL
+795 IGSQL

>member
-52 RTSLPEIVEGLTA
+52 RASLPEIVEGLTA

-72 VASNG
+72 VAANG

-83 YADFAGEKIATGT
+83 YADFSGEKIAAGT

-161 IRTAGSTDGLDYPST
+161 IRTAGSTDGLDYPSS

-272 VEGDKGDG
+272 VEGDKGNG

-325 GLGEAGSTAAV
+325 GLSEVGSTAAV

-343 STLGAGTATFTLE
+343 STLGTGTATFTLE

-376 AEPADISI
+376 TEPVDISI

-397 TLSVDYNGSD
+397 TLSVGYNGSD

-417 RSGEWKDAEILSAT
+417 RSGEWKDAEIISAT

-444 KVEATYS
+444 KVEATYK
-451 NVELKARVG
+451 NVEIKARVG

-512 STDNGNSWTN
+512 STDNGNSWTD

-560 EAALQTPNNG
+560 ETALQTPNSG
-570 METWSYKE
+570 METWYEKSGQSNWSVFY
-578 ADNTVPILNP
+578 A
-588 KPHWRRYYVGASESE
+588 GASESD

-612 TTQQGD
+612 TTSQGD
-618 NYAYC
+618 NKVNQ
-623 RASGTM
+623 RISGTL
-629 ETTDM
+629 ETSDAA
-634 FSGSK
+634 SGSK
-639 AALVRTIG
+639 AALLQTAG
-647 WGKGNSAISGISG
+647 WGSGNITVLTVFGANASKI
-660 TCKYIDAG
+660 KYIDPG
-668 LLHLGSSRT
+668 LLHLGSNRSSRN
-677 GRPDGYGDG
+677 GNSE
-686 VTQGII
+686 QAGII
-692 TTDDLDCGIAFAS
+692 STDDLDCGISFAS
-705 RPASLSFKYKY
+705 RPSSLTFKYKY
-716 TNKNAND
+716 LNKNSED

-729 WVKDASGKTI
+729 WVKDASGNI
-739 ASGNVN
+739 LASGN
-745 LDPASAYQTK
+745 LLLEPASSYQDK
-755 TISLSY
+755 TIQLNY
-761 AAGAAKGAKIY
+761 KAGAAKGAKLY
-772 IKFLSTNSRD
+772 IKFLSTYD
-782 FLAKNSDNISGPG
+782 KKFLVKSLDNISFPSTGSKL
-795 IANSDGNYLGSQL
+795 IGSQL

>member
-52 RTSLPEIVEGLTA
+52 RASLPEIVEGLTA

-83 YADFAGEKIATGT
+83 YADFSGEKIAAGT

-161 IRTAGSTDGLDYPST
+161 IRTAGSADGLDYPSS

-272 VEGDKGDG
+272 VEGDKGNG

-325 GLGEAGSTAAV
+325 GLSEVGSTAAV

-343 STLGAGTATFTLE
+343 STLGTGTATFTLE

-376 AEPADISI
+376 TEPVDISI

-397 TLSVDYNGSD
+397 TLSVGYNGSD

-417 RSGEWKDAEILSAT
+417 RSGEWKDAEIISAT

-444 KVEATYS
+444 KVEATYK
-451 NVELKARVG
+451 NVEIKARVG

-512 STDNGNSWTN
+512 STDNGNSWTD

-560 EAALQTPNNG
+560 ETALQTPNSG
-570 METWSYKE
+570 METWYEKSGQSNWSVFY
-578 ADNTVPILNP
+578 A
-588 KPHWRRYYVGASESE
+588 GASESD

-612 TTQQGD
+612 TTSQGD
-618 NYAYC
+618 NKVNQ
-623 RASGTM
+623 RISGTL
-629 ETTDM
+629 ETSDAA
-634 FSGSK
+634 SGSK
-639 AALVRTIG
+639 AALLQTAG
-647 WGKGNSAISGISG
+647 WGSGNTTVLTVFGANASKI
-660 TCKYIDAG
+660 KYIDPG
-668 LLHLGSSRT
+668 LLHLGSNRSSRN
-677 GRPDGYGDG
+677 GNSE
-686 VTQGII
+686 QAGII
-692 TTDDLDCGIAFAS
+692 STDDLDCGISFAS
-705 RPASLSFKYKY
+705 RPSSLTFKYKY
-716 TNKNAND
+716 LNKNSED

-729 WVKDASGKTI
+729 WVKDASGNI
-739 ASGNVN
+739 LASGN
-745 LDPASAYQTK
+745 LLLEPASSYQDK
-755 TISLSY
+755 TIQLNY
-761 AAGAAKGAKIY
+761 KAGAAKGAKLY
-772 IKFLSTNSRD
+772 IKFLSTYD
-782 FLAKNSDNISGPG
+782 KKFLVKSLDNISFPSTGSKL
-795 IANSDGNYLGSQL
+795 IGSQL

>member
-52 RTSLPEIVEGLTA
+52 RASLPEIVEGLTS

-83 YADFAGEKIATGT
+83 YADFSGEKIAAGT

-141 AVTVSYSDTFKS
+141 AVTVSYSDTFKN

-161 IRTAGSTDGLDYPST
+161 IRTAGSTDGLDYPSS

-272 VEGDKGDG
+272 VEGDKGNG

-310 ELVGGCAAIPSLGLR
+310 ELVGGCAVIPSLGLR
-325 GLGEAGSTAAV
+325 GLSEAGSTAAV

-397 TLSVDYNGSD
+397 TLSVGYNGSD

-417 RSGEWKDAEILSAT
+417 RSGEWKDAEIISAPPT
-431 PASRATANYNVTL
+431 SRATANYNVTL
-444 KVEATYS
+444 KVEATYK
-451 NVELKARVG
+451 NVEIKARVG

-505 SSARWAV
+505 TSVRWAV

-528 GTGARLE
+528 GTSARLE

-560 EAALQTPNNG
+560 ETALQTPNNG
-570 METWSYKE
+570 METWHEKSGESNWSVFY
-578 ADNTVPILNP
+578 A
-588 KPHWRRYYVGASESE
+588 GASESD

-612 TTQQGD
+612 TTSQGG
-618 NYAYC
+618 NFAYC
-623 RASGTM
+623 RISGTIS
-629 ETTDM
+629 TTDAV
-634 FSGSK
+634 SGN
-639 AALVRTIG
+639 AALIRTVG
-647 WGKGNSAISGISG
+647 WGKGNSAVG
-660 TCKYIDAG
+660 TAEGTSKCKYIDAG
-668 LLHLGSSRT
+668 LLHLGASRT
-677 GRPDGYGDG
+677 DRVDGFGKDEVSG
-686 VTQGII
+686 PIS
-692 TTDDLDCGIAFAS
+692 TDDLNCGIAFAS
-705 RPASLSFKYKY
+705 RPSSLSFKYKY
-716 TNKNAND
+716 SNKNGSD

-729 WVKDASGKTI
+729 WVKDASGKII
-739 ASGNVN
+739 ARGNLN
-745 LDPASAYQTK
+745 LDPATTYTEK
-755 TISLSY
+755 TIALNY
-761 AAGAAKGAKIY
+761 PAGTAKGTKLY

-782 FLAKNSDNISGPG
+782 FLVKNNNNLNAPPF
-795 IANSDGNYLGSQL
+795 ANLSNGTYMGSQL

>member
-52 RTSLPEIVEGLTA
+52 RASLPEIVEGLTA

-72 VASNG
+72 VASDG
-77 QSQQWS
+77 RSQQWS
-83 YADFAGEKIATGT
+83 YADFSGEKIAAGT

-161 IRTAGSTDGLDYPST
+161 IRTAGSADGLDYPSS

-272 VEGDKGDG
+272 VEGDKGNG

-305 WPAEA
+305 WPAEV

-431 PASRATANYNVTL
+431 LASRATANYNVTL

-451 NVELKARVG
+451 NVEVKARAG
-460 ATEAAFTAER
+460 AAEAAFTAER

-480 ENDVFAKHAVV
+480 ENDVFARHAVV

-560 EAALQTPNNG
+560 EAALQAPNNG
-570 METWSYKE
+570 METWYTKAGQSNWSVFY
-578 ADNTVPILNP
+578 A
-588 KPHWRRYYVGASESE
+588 GASESD

-612 TTQQGD
+612 TTSQGD
-618 NYAYC
+618 NKVNQ
-623 RASGTM
+623 RISGTL
-629 ETTDM
+629 ETSDAA
-634 FSGSK
+634 SGSK
-639 AALVRTIG
+639 AALLQTAG
-647 WGKGNSAISGISG
+647 WGSGNTTVLTMFGANASKI
-660 TCKYIDAG
+660 KYIDPG
-668 LLHLGSSRT
+668 LLHLGSNRSSRN
-677 GRPDGYGDG
+677 GNSE
-686 VTQGII
+686 QAGII
-692 TTDDLDCGIAFAS
+692 STDDLDCGISFAS
-705 RPASLSFKYKY
+705 RPSSLTFKYKY
-716 TNKNAND
+716 LNKNSED

-729 WVKDASGKTI
+729 WVKDASGNI
-739 ASGNVN
+739 LASGN
-745 LDPASAYQTK
+745 LLLEPASSYQDK
-755 TISLSY
+755 TIQLNY
-761 AAGAAKGAKIY
+761 KAGAAKGAKLY
-772 IKFLSTNSRD
+772 IKFLSTYD
-782 FLAKNSDNISGPG
+782 KKFLVKSLDNISFPSTGSKL
-795 IANSDGNYLGSQL
+795 IGSQL

>member
-52 RTSLPEIVEGLTA
+52 RASLPEIVEGLTA

-83 YADFAGEKIATGT
+83 YADFSGEKIAAGT

-161 IRTAGSTDGLDYPST
+161 IRTAGSADGLDYPSS

-272 VEGDKGDG
+272 VEGDKGNG

-325 GLGEAGSTAAV
+325 GLSEAGSTAAV

-376 AEPADISI
+376 TEPVDISI

-397 TLSVDYNGSD
+397 TLSVGYNGSD

-417 RSGEWKDAEILSAT
+417 RSGEWKDA
-431 PASRATANYNVTL
+431 
-444 KVEATYS
+444 
-451 NVELKARVG
+451 
-460 ATEAAFTAER
+460 
-470 QTPDFTAVAP
+470 
-480 ENDVFAKHAVV
+480 
-491 RLSSINDEVAADLA
+491 
-505 SSARWAV
+505 
-512 STDNGNSWTN
+512 
-522 VSATVS
+522 
-528 GTGARLE
+528 
-535 GLTPGTAYR
+535 
-544 VRATV
+544 
-549 SDKQATAALTT
+549 
-560 EAALQTPNNG
+560 
-570 METWSYKE
+570 
-578 ADNTVPILNP
+578 
-588 KPHWRRYYVGASESE
+588 
-603 AVWGTNNPM
+603 
-612 TTQQGD
+612 
-618 NYAYC
+618 
-623 RASGTM
+623 
-629 ETTDM
+629 
-634 FSGSK
+634 
-639 AALVRTIG
+639 
-647 WGKGNSAISGISG
+647 
-660 TCKYIDAG
+660 
-668 LLHLGSSRT
+668 
-677 GRPDGYGDG
+677 
-686 VTQGII
+686 
-692 TTDDLDCGIAFAS
+692 
-705 RPASLSFKYKY
+705 
-716 TNKNAND
+716 
-723 KGYAEI
+723 
-729 WVKDASGKTI
+729 
-739 ASGNVN
+739 
-745 LDPASAYQTK
+745 
-755 TISLSY
+755 
-761 AAGAAKGAKIY
+761 
-772 IKFLSTNSRD
+772 
-782 FLAKNSDNISGPG
+782 
-795 IANSDGNYLGSQL
+795 
-808 YIDDITLNY
+808 

>member
-141 AVTVSYSDTFKS
+141 AVTVSYSDTFKN

-161 IRTAGSTDGLDYPST
+161 IRTAGSTDGLDYPSS

-272 VEGDKGDG
+272 VEGDKGNG

-310 ELVGGCAAIPSLGLR
+310 ELVGGCAVIPSLGLR
-325 GLGEAGSTAAV
+325 GLSEAGSTAAV

-397 TLSVDYNGSD
+397 TLSVGYNGSD

-431 PASRATANYNVTL
+431 PASRATASYNVTL

-451 NVELKARVG
+451 NVEVKARAG
-460 ATEAAFTAER
+460 AAEAAFTAER

-480 ENDVFAKHAVV
+480 ENDVFARHAVV
-491 RLSSINDEVAADLA
+491 KLSSINDEVAADLA

-512 STDNGNSWTN
+512 STDNGNSWTD

-560 EAALQTPNNG
+560 EAALQAPNNG
-570 METWSYKE
+570 METWYTKAGQSNWSVFY
-578 ADNTVPILNP
+578 A
-588 KPHWRRYYVGASESE
+588 GASESD

-612 TTQQGD
+612 TTSQGD
-618 NYAYC
+618 NKVNQ
-623 RASGTM
+623 RISGTL
-629 ETTDM
+629 ETSDAA
-634 FSGSK
+634 SGSK
-639 AALVRTIG
+639 AALLQTAG
-647 WGKGNSAISGISG
+647 WGSGNTTVLTIFGANASKI
-660 TCKYIDAG
+660 KYIDPG
-668 LLHLGSSRT
+668 LLHLGSNRSSRN
-677 GRPDGYGDG
+677 GNSE
-686 VTQGII
+686 QAGII
-692 TTDDLDCGIAFAS
+692 STDDLDCGISFAS
-705 RPASLSFKYKY
+705 RPSSLTFKYKY
-716 TNKNAND
+716 LNKNSED

-729 WVKDASGKTI
+729 WVKDASGNI
-739 ASGNVN
+739 LASGN
-745 LDPASAYQTK
+745 LLLEPASSYQDK
-755 TISLSY
+755 TITLNY
-761 AAGAAKGAKIY
+761 KAGATKGAKLY
-772 IKFLSTNSRD
+772 IKFLSTYD
-782 FLAKNSDNISGPG
+782 KKFLVKSLDNISFPSTGSKL
-795 IANSDGNYLGSQL
+795 IGSQL